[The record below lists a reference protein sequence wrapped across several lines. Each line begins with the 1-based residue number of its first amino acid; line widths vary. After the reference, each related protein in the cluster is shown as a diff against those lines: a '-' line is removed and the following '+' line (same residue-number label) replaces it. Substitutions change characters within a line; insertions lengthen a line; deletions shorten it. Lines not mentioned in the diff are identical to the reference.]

1 MGKFTDT
8 IWVNID
14 ELTPH
19 AANRELFNPPT
30 LEEYERIKKS
40 LKDIGNLIHPL
51 VITED
56 KKIISGCW
64 RVKAAKELGI
74 KKLPARVFYPSW
86 PGEEIRVLIDSNV
99 ASRTISL
106 ASLQKIGKKLLLLKP
121 PEEVKQSLI
130 PPLQKLFDRGEAS
143 YLLLAEL
150 SVLPKEKQE
159 EFYKLIKHF
168 FFITGEERVD
178 SENFEK
184 FKQVSQQNEDAI
196 KKLEDLEKELTE
208 KNSLVEQLQKKIL
221 QAEAVKESSVEKMK
235 KMESEL
241 EELKEK
247 LEKAKEEGK
256 KELEQET
263 QNQIDELVKKLEETD
278 SKRMELVRETA
289 KLKDELEQKK
299 NRIKALEAIIEKQK
313 KKIREIYKEVMEE
326 AQQKAIKA
334 VEKKAE
340 ELIRKEKALQKK
352 EQEIVSQQFRSKVL
366 RYYSDAG
373 QNDQQRAAYLWLQ
386 NAKFQLQS
394 MVSFLGEVDTRARVV
409 FGIASEFA
417 LPEELET
424 LRRELK
430 GRLEEIIDAA
440 ELVIDTME
448 NPENPIMDKIK
459 EWARKAT
466 APLRDDGNGNGR
478 DK

>member
-1 MGKFTDT
+1 MGWLEDKLV
-8 IWVNID
+8 WVDID
-14 ELTPH
+14 SLKPH
-19 AANRELFNPPT
+19 PANREIFNPPMP
-30 LEEYERIKKS
+30 EEYARLKS
-40 LKDIGNLIHPL
+40 SMKNLKGDIGHNLL
-51 VITED
+51 ITED
-56 KKIISGCW
+56 GKIISGHW

-74 KKLPARVFYPSW
+74 KKLPARIFHPDW
-86 PGEEIRVLIDSNV
+86 PGEEERLLIETNICVRS
-99 ASRTISL
+99 ISISS
-106 ASLQKIGKKLLLLKP
+106 AEKAARRLQVLKP
-121 PEEVKQSLI
+121 PEEVRQSLI
-130 PPLQKLFDRGEAS
+130 PPLQKLLDTGSVSFT
-143 YLLLAEL
+143 LLAEI
-150 SVLPKEKQE
+150 SSLPQQEQEKFYNTVKE
-159 EFYKLIKHF
+159 F
-168 FFITGEERVD
+168 FKITGEERVD
-178 SENFEK
+178 SESFEK
-184 FKQVSQQNEDAI
+184 FKEVSQQNEDAI
-196 KKLEDLEKELTE
+196 KKLEELEKELTE

-247 LEKAKEEGK
+247 AKEEGK

-263 QNQIDELVKKLEETD
+263 QERINELVKKIEETD

-313 KKIREIYKEVMEE
+313 QEIRKVYKKAMEE
-326 AQQKAIKA
+326 VQQKVKKK
-334 VEKKAE
+334 VEKLLK
-340 ELIRKEKALQKK
+340 KEKALKEK

-366 RYYSDAG
+366 KYYSDTG
-373 QNDQQRAAYLWLQ
+373 PNNLRAAYLWLQ

-409 FGIASEFA
+409 FGLASEFT

-466 APLRDDGNGNGR
+466 APLRDDGDGR
-478 DK
+478 DR